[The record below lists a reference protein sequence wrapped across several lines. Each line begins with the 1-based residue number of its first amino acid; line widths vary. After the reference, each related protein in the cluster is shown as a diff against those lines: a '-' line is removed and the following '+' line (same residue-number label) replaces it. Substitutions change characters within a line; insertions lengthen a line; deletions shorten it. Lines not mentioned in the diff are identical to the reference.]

1 MAQGIRRSH
10 AFNVYLPII
19 ANDNYPVGYTQGV
32 INGERI
38 HLKPFAMDDIDFI
51 LRWNNDP
58 EYSGEFEPLEPV
70 TREEL
75 EEWLPKKK
83 DGQLWYIIET
93 PAGEK
98 VGQIVGRHQEDGSV
112 QIGYRVIPTARCR
125 GFCTEAVK
133 TIIAHL
139 FDSGVKSIEAE
150 ANPSNKPS
158 RRVLEKLGF
167 KEIEY
172 KEKALELNGVWLD
185 GIVYELRV

>member
-83 DGQLWYIIET
+83 EGQLWYIIET
-93 PAGEK
+93 PAREK

-167 KEIEY
+167 KE
-172 KEKALELNGVWLD
+172 KALELNGVWLD
-185 GIVYELRV
+185 GIVYELKV